1 MERKDLGEPSKLII
15 LKICS
20 SQCLIH
26 NIFVQKDEI
35 ITKRLKQLYENVQN

>member
-20 SQCLIH
+20 SQCLITTSLC
-26 NIFVQKDEI
+26 K
-35 ITKRLKQLYENVQN
+35 KMRL